1 MWNDQIFFWKRPNWR
16 PKRTQVKRNK
26 LLDNLVLDLMH
37 AILDSWL
44 KIPKKKW
51 KLAKKHMHVHLWTK
65 KKSKKSKVILWT
77 ASKSVARG
85 QKEKKEINER
95 HKMWQK
101 RQRAGTEKT
110 TNTTKSHNSLLR
122 VHNIYLSTKA
132 ARILI
137 GSMKMK

>member
-1 MWNDQIFFWKRPNWR
+1 MKADQKTYACTSMNEEKKQEEQSYSLDREQKRSSR
-16 PKRTQVKRNK
+16 SKRK
-26 LLDNLVLDLMH
+26 
-37 AILDSWL
+37 
-44 KIPKKKW
+44 
-51 KLAKKHMHVHLWTK
+51 
-65 KKSKKSKVILWT
+65 
-77 ASKSVARG
+77 
-85 QKEKKEINER
+85 KKEINER

>member
-1 MWNDQIFFWKRPNWR
+1 MKADQKTYACTSMNEE
-16 PKRTQVKRNK
+16 
-26 LLDNLVLDLMH
+26 
-37 AILDSWL
+37 
-44 KIPKKKW
+44 
-51 KLAKKHMHVHLWTK
+51 
-65 KKSKKSKVILWT
+65 KSKKSKVILWT

-132 ARILI
+132 ARILL